1 MVFRTASFCKSR
13 SRQRSLSPPF
23 PSFSLTGRRKR
34 KGRLSWRQRISKG
47 ALNLRHRSCQH
58 GLAGDFEGPVRKP
71 APLSIIFRSAAL
83 CVTGRLS
90 WRPLSFVPNCHNVL
104 SLYLLILIA
113 YRGNRGLCIQ
123 DGAGPQCRK
132 KIIDLL
138 SSLPGSPLLS
148 NILTF
153 ILSLRSICGG
163 LFHFAREQSTTVRPM
178 KLRVFNPGKIEI

>member
-104 SLYLLILIA
+104 SHYLLIVIA
-113 YRGNRGLCIQ
+113 NRGNRGLCIQ
-123 DGAGPQCRK
+123 DGAGPLCRK
-132 KIIDLL
+132 KIIDLPFQPARL
-138 SSLPGSPLLS
+138 TAPFEYLDLHFEPPVHLWRPLFIAASLEISSD
-148 NILTF
+148 F
-153 ILSLRSICGG
+153 ASIS
-163 LFHFAREQSTTVRPM
+163 F
-178 KLRVFNPGKIEI
+178 